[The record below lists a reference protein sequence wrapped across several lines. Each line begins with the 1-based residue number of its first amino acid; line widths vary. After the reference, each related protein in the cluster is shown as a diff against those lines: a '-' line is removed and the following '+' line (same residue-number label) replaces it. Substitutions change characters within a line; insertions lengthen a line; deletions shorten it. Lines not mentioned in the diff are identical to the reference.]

1 LLNTMAPS
9 WLKVSNP
16 VDIWPIMITS
26 QPITKLLIDGL
37 EALLA
42 DQELG
47 AVLFI
52 GAAFDEKWGTSLCQ
66 LLSDLASAHQDK
78 PLMCSIYGPSAGQA
92 IQEMQDV
99 GKVVGFHTPERAI
112 NALARLNEYSRLRSG
127 L

>member
-1 LLNTMAPS
+1 
-9 WLKVSNP
+9 
-16 VDIWPIMITS
+16 
-26 QPITKLLIDGL
+26 
-37 EALLA
+37 
-42 DQELG
+42 LG

-52 GAAFDEKWGTSLCQ
+52 GAAFDEKWATSLCQ
-66 LLSDLASAHQDK
+66 LSSEVAAAHPDK
-78 PLMCSIYGPSAGQA
+78 PLVCSIYGPSAGQA